1 MSRMLECRGVLIT
14 GSCEITFE
22 LKDKTYFVCYLD
34 PRQKSAGTTKAGIF
48 LDSKKKSRFI
58 NELTVIA
65 EKTVKHLI
73 QDKYLDRFEPADMKE
88 AASLYIKSGGKRL
101 RPAILLW
108 SCGAVGGDVE
118 KALPAAAAVEIFHT
132 WTLVHDDIIDR
143 DDRRRGNSTVHE
155 LFTKNA
161 NKSIPNISEEDKS
174 HYGSSVAI
182 LAGDVQHGWGISLMS
197 ELAEENGVDP
207 LLTLHLIDKLDNE
220 VLNLLVEGELLDIQ
234 FSHIPL
240 EEITTDDI
248 ENMLWKKTGALYKFC
263 AEAGSLIGINR
274 KELDNEYVKALASFS
289 SLCGIAFQL
298 QDDLLGVVGD
308 PQKLG
313 KPVGNDIREGKRTT
327 IVKYAYE
334 AANMVEKTLIN
345 RVLGDGQARKE
356 DIENVIKILGDRG
369 GIEKT
374 KARSQFYIDKAVTE
388 LDKIPDSDY
397 KDLLMSWAEFMI
409 SRND

>member
-1 MSRMLECRGVLIT
+1 MNNE
-14 GSCEITFE
+14 
-22 LKDKTYFVCYLD
+22 
-34 PRQKSAGTTKAGIF
+34 
-48 LDSKKKSRFI
+48 KKKRFI
-58 NELTVIA
+58 NELTAIA
-65 EKTVKHLI
+65 EQTVKHLI
-73 QDKYLDRFEPADMKE
+73 QDKYLDRFEPSDMKE

-108 SCGAVGGDVE
+108 SCGAVGGNINR
-118 KALPAAAAVEIFHT
+118 ALPAAAAVEIFHT

-161 NKSIPNISEEDKS
+161 NKSMPNISEDDRA

-263 AEAGSLIGINR
+263 AEAGSLIGINK

-298 QDDLLGVVGD
+298 QDDLLGVIGD
-308 PQKLG
+308 PKKLG
-313 KPVGNDIREGKRTT
+313 KPVGSDIYEGKRTT

-334 AANMVEKTLIN
+334 AANEAEKTLIN
-345 RVLGDGQARKE
+345 SVLGDGQARKE

-374 KARSQFYIDKAVTE
+374 KARSQYYIDKAVAE